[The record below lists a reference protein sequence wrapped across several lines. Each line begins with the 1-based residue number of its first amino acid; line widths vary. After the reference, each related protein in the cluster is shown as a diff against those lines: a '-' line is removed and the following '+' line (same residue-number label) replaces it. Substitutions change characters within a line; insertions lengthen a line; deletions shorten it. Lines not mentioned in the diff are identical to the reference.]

1 MELGEGRRHS
11 GGIKR
16 VGEVTSPCGT
26 PFLVG
31 TVWLTL
37 LLSLILVIQWLGK
50 LFIQLCRAIP
60 ADSKFKGRL
69 QDFVEALGQV
79 DEGDN

>member
-1 MELGEGRRHS
+1 MEMELGEGRRQS
-11 GGIKR
+11 GGMIR
-16 VGEVTSPCGT
+16 VGEVTPPCET

-31 TVWLTL
+31 TVWLRL

-60 ADSKFKGRL
+60 FKGRL
-69 QDFVEALGQV
+69 RNFVKALGQV
-79 DEGDN
+79 DEGVN